1 MNFGSAF
8 VGVAAGAVP
17 PPASL
22 SVVVVS
28 VVVASVDVVSVAV
41 ELDVSGVVV
50 VMVVT
55 TVELPVVIVVTIVV
69 VACAWNGA
77 APAVNA
83 AAAAPSVIST
93 ANEAPHTAYFLYCL
107 LIPPPCF
114 LDYEEAYP
122 SGEYLFQLE
131 RRQMLDVAGK
141 RPSQLF
147 NGLQIRARP
156 GDPAAL
162 DAQDDH
168 PAELEHRAAPRG
180 PVDPPFAPDRVA
192 VLNRVRNLDTEV
204 GNVADHL
211 RPELA
216 QLFTVALR

>member
-17 PPASL
+17 PPARL
-22 SVVVVS
+22 CVVVVS
-28 VVVASVDVVSVAV
+28 VVVVSVDDVSV
-41 ELDVSGVVV
+41 ELDVESGVVV
-50 VMVVT
+50 VIVVT

-131 RRQMLDVAGK
+131 RRQVMDVAGK
-141 RPSQLF
+141 RLSYLF
-147 NGLQIRARP
+147 NGLQIRA
-156 GDPAAL
+156 
-162 DAQDDH
+162 
-168 PAELEHRAAPRG
+168 
-180 PVDPPFAPDRVA
+180 
-192 VLNRVRNLDTEV
+192 
-204 GNVADHL
+204 
-211 RPELA
+211 
-216 QLFTVALR
+216 